1 MTMSATVKEYR
12 MNHTATK
19 ALNVLLKSAALCALL
34 FATSIHAGSRDSTAS
49 GAIGYGQVPG
59 GADRGRSVQ
68 GLGSNDAFERQ
79 KFSSRTPSAVKTG
92 NSKKVYLEDYQ
103 RVPQAVGRKH
113 PTQPHV
119 LGQGK
124 RRQ

>member
-1 MTMSATVKEYR
+1 
-12 MNHTATK
+12 MNHIASK
-19 ALNVLLKSAALCALL
+19 ALGILSKGAVVSALL
-34 FATSIHAGSRDSTAS
+34 FATAIHAGSLDANGN
-49 GAIGYGQVPG
+49 GARGFGQAPV
-59 GADRGRSVQ
+59 GADQQRSVQ
-68 GLGSNDAFERQ
+68 GLGSNDAFERRT
-79 KFSSRTPSAVKTG
+79 FSSKAPATAKVNESG
-92 NSKKVYLEDYQ
+92 KVYLEDYQ